1 LKEPNAME
9 QNKPLNPADGA
20 PRGAW
25 MTAEQAAAFLGLPV
39 VTLRRALERNARTTP
54 EFKFRTSAA

>member
-1 LKEPNAME
+1 ME